1 MKIYE
6 AAVKNPITTLM
17 VFLTIA
23 VLGLF
28 SLSRLAIDFFPE
40 IEFPTITIVA
50 TYPGANAETV
60 EQLITKPIEE
70 SVSSLNGLKKVSS
83 RSNDN
88 ISIVTVEFNYGTDLN
103 EAANDIRNVL
113 DRVMP
118 LLPAGIE
125 RPSIFKFSTSQM
137 PVLFY
142 AVTAEKN
149 YEGLA
154 NILEDK
160 VVNRLNRVDGVA
172 SVMMIGAPKRVVY
185 VDFDPLL
192 LNNYGFTFDQVISLI
207 KSENITIP
215 VGTVKTD
222 DLEYKISFEGEFSS
236 AKDIENLVIGTQ
248 SGRII
253 RIKDVAV
260 VKDTLKDVS
269 FIERINGGKGVRL
282 LVMKQSGTNT
292 VKVARKVKA
301 EMEKILPIL
310 PEDVKFK
317 IIFDPSQ
324 NILRS
329 ISNLAET
336 IIYALIFVS
345 LVILFFLG
353 RWRPTFIVLTVIPI
367 SLLSGFVY
375 LFATG
380 NSLNIITLSA
390 ITIAIGM
397 VVDDAIVVLENIVKH
412 LERGSTRREASIYGT
427 NEVWVAVIATTVVI
441 VVVFLPLT
449 FLSGMIGELFRP
461 FGWIVAITITVSTLT
476 AISFTPMASSQLLK
490 AKSFLNHE
498 KKTWWDKSIKV
509 FLDKMDLAY
518 QRILRWVLRRK
529 VLTLG
534 LSFLVFILS
543 LLLLSKIGADFM
555 PERDQSILSAKIYLQ
570 TGQKVEKT
578 EQTIR
583 KLENLLRTLF
593 PDEINAMAISAG
605 ASDEATFLSA
615 FSSNASHI
623 IQMLVRFKDP
633 DQRPSKK
640 TVFEFAEML
649 RKSMDSIPEIIKY
662 DISFSTGPAG
672 SMGSTNMI
680 SVKIFGYDL
689 EKSMAYA
696 NDLSGKIKA
705 MPEARDVIV
714 SQENEKS
721 ELKVYLNQAKLS
733 QMGLNSA
740 MIGSMLR
747 NYLNGITITKLKEE
761 GKEYDIVMRLDQR
774 VRDNFE
780 LFKNISF
787 KSPTGTR
794 FYLKEVAELR
804 EESAPAYI
812 EHENKQRYVAINIK
826 PQGTTLAELAK
837 KVQKIIQESERP
849 VGLDV
854 VVGGAFQDQQES
866 FRDIIFLMIVVT
878 LLVYL
883 TMAAQFESFIMP
895 MIIIGALPFAFT
907 GSFVALWL
915 TGIPFSVNSLLGILM
930 LIGIAIKNSIVL
942 IDFINLLRD
951 RGLNLADAI
960 VEAGRSR
967 LRPILMTAF
976 TTMLGLLPLAFSTGE
991 GSEQWVPIG
1000 VSVIGGLFF
1009 STILSLIIVPI
1020 LYYLL
1025 IRSGSRRSMKVKLQ
1039 QEFAYLDQVLPKQN
1053 PNL

>member
-23 VLGLF
+23 VVGIF
-28 SLSRLAIDFFPE
+28 SLSRLSIDFFPE

-70 SVSSLNGLKKVSS
+70 SVSALNGLKKVSS
-83 RSNDN
+83 RSSDN
-88 ISIVTVEFNYGTDLN
+88 ISVITVEFNYGTDLN

-113 DRVMP
+113 DRVIP
-118 LLPAGIE
+118 LLPAGVD

-142 AVTAEKN
+142 AVTADKN
-149 YEGLA
+149 YDGLA
-154 NILEDK
+154 KILEDK
-160 VVNRLNRVDGVA
+160 IINRLNRIDGVA

-192 LNNYGFTFDQVISLI
+192 LNNYGFTFDQILSLI

-215 VGTVKTD
+215 VGAVKTQ

-248 SGRII
+248 NGKIV

-269 FIERINGGKGVRL
+269 YVERINQGRGVRL

-301 EMEKILPIL
+301 EMEKILPTL

-317 IIFDPSQ
+317 MIFDPSQ

-329 ISNLAET
+329 INNLAET

-367 SLLSGFVY
+367 SLLSGFIY
-375 LFATG
+375 LFASG

-412 LERGSTRREASIYGT
+412 LERGSTRREAAIYGT

-461 FGWIVAITITVSTLT
+461 FGWIVAITITVSTIT

-490 AKSFLNHE
+490 AKSFLKNNGE
-498 KKTWWDKSIKV
+498 KKTWWDKSIKI
-509 FLDKMDLAY
+509 FLDRLDMSY
-518 QRILRWVLRRK
+518 QNTLRWVLSHK
-529 VLTLG
+529 ILTL
-534 LSFLVFILS
+534 SMAFVIFVLS
-543 LLLLSKIGADFM
+543 LFLLSRIGADFM

-578 EQTIR
+578 QQTII
-583 KLENLLRTLF
+583 KLENLLQSLY

-605 ASDEATFLSA
+605 ASDDANFLSA

-623 IQMLVRFKDP
+623 IQLLVRFKDP
-633 DQRPSKK
+633 GHRPSKK
-640 TVFEFAEML
+640 TVFEFAELL
-649 RKSMDSIPEIIKY
+649 RKAMDTIPEIIKY

-672 SMGSTNMI
+672 GMGASNVITI
-680 SVKIFGYDL
+680 KVFGYDL
-689 EKSMAYA
+689 EKSIIYTNTLAE
-696 NDLSGKIKA
+696 KIKTI
-705 MPEARDVIV
+705 PEARDVIV

-721 ELKVYLNQAKLS
+721 ELKVYLDQAKLS
-733 QMGLNSA
+733 QMGLNTV

-747 NYLNGITITKLKEE
+747 NYLNGVTVTKLKEE
-761 GKEYDIVMRLDQR
+761 GKEYDIIMRLDKR
-774 VRDNFE
+774 VRENFE
-780 LFKNISF
+780 LFKNLSF
-787 KSPTGTR
+787 KSPAGGK
-794 FYLKEVAELR
+794 FYLSEIAELR
-804 EESAPAYI
+804 EESSPPYI
-812 EHENKQRYVAINIK
+812 EHENKQRYVAINVK

-837 KVQKIIQESERP
+837 KIQQIIQETEKPS
-849 VGLDV
+849 GLDV
-854 VVGGAFQDQQES
+854 VVGGGFQDQQES

-878 LLVYL
+878 LLVFL
-883 TMAAQFESFIMP
+883 TMAAQFESFVMP
-895 MIIIGALPFAFT
+895 IIIIGALPFAFT
-907 GSFVALWL
+907 GSFLALWL

-951 RGLNLADAI
+951 RGLKLADAI

-1009 STILSLIIVPI
+1009 STILSLIIVPV

-1025 IRSGSRRSMKVKLQ
+1025 IRSGSRRSMKIKMQ
-1039 QEFAYLDQVLPKQN
+1039 REFAYLDQVLPKQN
-1053 PNL
+1053 Q